1 MHARVGILQ
10 GRFLEHLHR
19 GLEGL
24 AARAVEPRGFVRRVF
39 SHAVVVFRQV
49 GEHPGGPGQRLH
61 AHLERGE
68 RRVELQLHGLGLL
81 RLPENQLDTVVI
93 QPLLV
98 FLGQPPDEREVRFP
112 ILADVPNGLVV
123 FGLHLRL
130 HARLPAQLLDN
141 LAQRAPEPR
150 VAALAVLQQV
160 GGGIARHADM
170 AAVQV
175 LPTGVHLRDDPD
187 EQGRL
192 RLPPLDLY
200 ALAQPFRTVFQ
211 GLGRHLEVQ
220 GELKAVMVV
229 DGLVQ
234 PERLE

>member
-1 MHARVGILQ
+1 MRILQ

-24 AARAVEPRGFVRRVF
+24 AARAVESRGLVRRVF
-39 SHAVVVFRQV
+39 CHAVVVFRQV

-61 AHLERGE
+61 ARLERGE
-68 RRVELQLHGLGLL
+68 RRVELQLHGLGFP
-81 RLPENQLDTVVI
+81 RHPENQLGAVVV

-98 FLGQPPDEREVRFP
+98 LLGQPPDEREVRFP
-112 ILADVPNGLVV
+112 VLADVPHGLVV

-130 HARLPAQLLDN
+130 HARLGAQLPDN
-141 LAQRAPEPR
+141 LAQRAAEPR
-150 VAALAVLQQV
+150 VAALAVLKQV
-160 GGGIARHADM
+160 GGGIARHAYLS
-170 AAVQV
+170 AVQV
-175 LPTGVHLRDDPD
+175 LPAGVHLRDDPD
-187 EQGRL
+187 EQERF
-192 RLPPLDLY
+192 RLPSLDLY

-229 DGLVQ
+229 DGLV
-234 PERLE
+234 